1 MYCIGLWY
9 RMLLTAGNVVG
20 AGKDRRGAKTA
31 KDRVTVGLTVNAT
44 GTDFWKPV
52 FIGKAKRPRCF
63 GKHWKPEQIG
73 ALYYNNET
81 AWMRSNIWVDI
92 MDQFN
97 RYCYSKSNAGTD
109 PVILLTDNCYAH
121 CQPHNS
127 TPWSHESLAGYRM
140 SNVLVIYFA
149 PNCTSKVQ
157 PLDAG
162 CIQTIKALF
171 RKRHMSW
178 VLQQLGDAKERQVP
192 AMVKCTIRQ
201 AMEWFMF
208 AVNQCTPEA
217 VRNCWIAT
225 KILTPAQ
232 MEDLATGVRHN
243 NRVAFNESRANVN
256 ASVSDVLLDELN
268 GMLSALSVGL
278 AADVSKPVRMVDA
291 VDLLDMPLEREVF
304 EPPAQ
309 AAADTD
315 EPEETVDEIEHTEDD
330 NVAMVPLDMDVDV
343 DEMEPERAPT
353 LQEVRGLV
361 EKVFLFVTE
370 NAERVNASVMVRDYN
385 SLFAVDILREGLA
398 AMHTSNR
405 TRQASVREFF
415 PPAPR
420 PPAP

>member
-1 MYCIGLWY
+1 MWAKETFTLKAPPSKGYISKLLKAKSTLLSTHSSLRSKNASRKRKRFAYSEPQARLEELLLDWIRHHDATHGGKVPLSDMMILEQAKLLAAGNELVFDEKKFNYSSKWLLKFKQANNINRMRFHGEAADADLENVAVVRQVLPSLLQDTALDKIYNFDETGLWY

-31 KDRVTVGLTVNAT
+31 KDRVT
-44 GTDFWKPV
+44 
-52 FIGKAKRPRCF
+52 
-63 GKHWKPEQIG
+63 
-73 ALYYNNET
+73 
-81 AWMRSNIWVDI
+81 
-92 MDQFN
+92 
-97 RYCYSKSNAGTD
+97 
-109 PVILLTDNCYAH
+109 
-121 CQPHNS
+121 
-127 TPWSHESLAGYRM
+127 
-140 SNVLVIYFA
+140 
-149 PNCTSKVQ
+149 
-157 PLDAG
+157 
-162 CIQTIKALF
+162 
-171 RKRHMSW
+171 
-178 VLQQLGDAKERQVP
+178 
-192 AMVKCTIRQ
+192 
-201 AMEWFMF
+201 
-208 AVNQCTPEA
+208 
-217 VRNCWIAT
+217 
-225 KILTPAQ
+225 

-243 NRVAFNESRANVN
+243 NRVAFHESRANVN

-385 SLFAVDILREGLA
+385 SLFAVDIMREGLA

>member
-1 MYCIGLWY
+1 MWAKETFTLKAPPSKGYISKLLKAKSTLLSTHSSLSSKNASRKRKRFAYSEPQARLEELLLDWIRHHDATHGGKVPLSDMMILEQAKLLAAGNELVFDEKKFNYSSKWLLKFKQANNINRMRFHDETADADLENLAVVRQVLPSLLQDTALDKIYNFDETGLWY

-97 RYCYSKSNAGTD
+97 R
-109 PVILLTDNCYAH
+109 
-121 CQPHNS
+121 
-127 TPWSHESLAGYRM
+127 
-140 SNVLVIYFA
+140 
-149 PNCTSKVQ
+149 
-157 PLDAG
+157 
-162 CIQTIKALF
+162 
-171 RKRHMSW
+171 
-178 VLQQLGDAKERQVP
+178 
-192 AMVKCTIRQ
+192 
-201 AMEWFMF
+201 
-208 AVNQCTPEA
+208 
-217 VRNCWIAT
+217 
-225 KILTPAQ
+225 
-232 MEDLATGVRHN
+232 
-243 NRVAFNESRANVN
+243 
-256 ASVSDVLLDELN
+256 
-268 GMLSALSVGL
+268 VGL